1 MEWDISLYA
10 GMEGSSSYIV
20 PWRKQG
26 ARECLKNAPIYI
38 LEDMHQCICASM
50 FIENIWKVTKVNVN
64 CCL

>member
-1 MEWDISLYA
+1 MERDISLYA

-38 LEDMHQCICASM
+38 LEDMH
-50 FIENIWKVTKVNVN
+50 
-64 CCL
+64 